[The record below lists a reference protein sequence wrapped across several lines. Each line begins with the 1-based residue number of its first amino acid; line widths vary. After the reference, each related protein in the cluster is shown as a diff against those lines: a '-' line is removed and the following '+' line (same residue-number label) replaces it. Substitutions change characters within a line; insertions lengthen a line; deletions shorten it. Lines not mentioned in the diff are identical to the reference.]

1 MAWTWGE
8 DSTGAR
14 DGPSFLLLQTL
25 HDVHSMNGACSIRS
39 NRVIVAG
46 TGMPVLEMVRV
57 SSALN
62 VDDSRAVAVARYGLL
77 IAAVAVARVAC
88 AVHGVD
94 ATGEVSCSRVV
105 AIDHAACACAATLR
119 SRASHGYASMRI
131 VWRCSV
137 DPPRVDS
144 VTLAS
149 SDIVTER
156 K

>member
-8 DSTGAR
+8 DSTGAH

-25 HDVHSMNGACSIRS
+25 HDVHSMNGARSIRS
-39 NRVIVAG
+39 NRVILAG
-46 TGMPVLEMVRV
+46 TGMPVLEVVRV

-77 IAAVAVARVAC
+77 VALVAAVAVVRVAC

-105 AIDHAACACAATLR
+105 AIDHACAATLR

-144 VTLAS
+144 VT
-149 SDIVTER
+149 
-156 K
+156 